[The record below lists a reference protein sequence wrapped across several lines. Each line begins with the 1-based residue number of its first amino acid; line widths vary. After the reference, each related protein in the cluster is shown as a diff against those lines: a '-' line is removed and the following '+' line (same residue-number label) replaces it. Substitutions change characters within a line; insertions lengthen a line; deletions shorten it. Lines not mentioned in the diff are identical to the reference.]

1 MESLSFKSR
10 LCRLFVGIAVI
21 SAGLVQAAETSTVRR
36 VSVSAVPGGTRIEV
50 ALDGPQPTA
59 TLFTLAE
66 PDRVVL
72 DLGQTVMDPKQ
83 ASLPSAA
90 GLVRHLRYGPRDG
103 ATRLVFEVEPSTT
116 AHRVDAPAGRIALL
130 LNPPDVTVSR
140 PEEPPAVTSAAAAA
154 VPAPVPPEH
163 IANESMPARPVAA
176 RSASSPARPNGRT
189 LVIAVDAGHGGED
202 PGASG
207 PDGTHEKDVTL
218 AIARELSIRINAE
231 PGMRAVLTRPDDRFV
246 PLRERIHR
254 ARRAQADLF
263 VSVHADAVPDHS
275 VSGASVYVLSA
286 RGASSEAAKWLADR
300 ENAADLVG
308 GVSLDDK
315 DNVLASVLLDLSQSA
330 AMSASMVAAEKVLTE
345 LNSVGDVRKA
355 RVQQAG
361 FVVLKSPDIPS
372 MLIETAYI
380 TNPGEE
386 KRLRDE
392 RYQQK
397 LAAAILSGI
406 RGYFRDSPLPGTR
419 LAALGSER
427 SPESHTR

>member
-154 VPAPVPPEH
+154 VPAPV
-163 IANESMPARPVAA
+163 
-176 RSASSPARPNGRT
+176 
-189 LVIAVDAGHGGED
+189 
-202 PGASG
+202 
-207 PDGTHEKDVTL
+207 L
-218 AIARELSIRINAE
+218 ADS
-231 PGMRAVLTRPDDRFV
+231 
-246 PLRERIHR
+246 
-254 ARRAQADLF
+254 RAQAAEWIAAHHPKPRSIIAAVIIMLLWMVF
-263 VSVHADAVPDHS
+263 FGWLWREYGAQLLAQFHA
-275 VSGASVYVLSA
+275 
-286 RGASSEAAKWLADR
+286 R
-300 ENAADLVG
+300 
-308 GVSLDDK
+308 
-315 DNVLASVLLDLSQSA
+315 
-330 AMSASMVAAEKVLTE
+330 
-345 LNSVGDVRKA
+345 
-355 RVQQAG
+355 
-361 FVVLKSPDIPS
+361 
-372 MLIETAYI
+372 
-380 TNPGEE
+380 
-386 KRLRDE
+386 
-392 RYQQK
+392 
-397 LAAAILSGI
+397 
-406 RGYFRDSPLPGTR
+406 
-419 LAALGSER
+419 
-427 SPESHTR
+427 